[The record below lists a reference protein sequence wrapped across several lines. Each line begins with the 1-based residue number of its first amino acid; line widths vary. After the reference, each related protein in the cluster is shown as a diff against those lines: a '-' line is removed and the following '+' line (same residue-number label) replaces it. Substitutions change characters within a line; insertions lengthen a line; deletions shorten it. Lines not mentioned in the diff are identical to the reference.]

1 MGTFRLRAAAYLVEV
16 VPQQL
21 AYDEEVLLVVEV
33 LVELHRTAVA
43 ARASAV
49 CGLAFPFAAP
59 HGTGAAEDG
68 QHATMQRAHRA
79 WCSVKHATGGGQRKG
94 VTQRARIR
102 RVARALCVATRCMAT
117 QGRMHPLAVR
127 WTLWHI
133 ALRSRLHNMMRVVAV
148 VRVQV
153 LE

>member
-1 MGTFRLRAAAYLVEV
+1 MGKLRLRAAAYLVEV

-49 CGLAFPFAAP
+49 CGLAFPLAAP

-102 RVARALCVATRCMAT
+102 RVARALRVATRCMAT
-117 QGRMHPLAVR
+117 QCRMHPLAAR
-127 WTLWHI
+127 WTLRHI
-133 ALRSRLHNMMRVVAV
+133 ALRPRLHNMMRVVAV

>member
-1 MGTFRLRAAAYLVEV
+1 MGKLRPRAAAHLVEV

-21 AYDEEVLLVVEV
+21 AYDEEVLLVVKV

-49 CGLAFPFAAP
+49 CGLAFPLAAP

-68 QHATMQRAHRA
+68 QHATTQRAHRA
-79 WCSVKHATGGGQRKG
+79 LCSVKHATGGGHCKG
-94 VTQRARIR
+94 VTQRPRIR
-102 RVARALCVATRCMAT
+102 RVARVLCVATRCTAT
-117 QGRMHPLAVR
+117 QCRMHPLAAR
-127 WTLWHI
+127 WTLRHI